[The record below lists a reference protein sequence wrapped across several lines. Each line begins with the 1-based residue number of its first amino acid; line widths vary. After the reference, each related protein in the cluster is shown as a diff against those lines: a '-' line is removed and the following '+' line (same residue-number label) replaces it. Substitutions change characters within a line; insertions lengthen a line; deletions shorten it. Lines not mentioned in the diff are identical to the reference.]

1 VVDKLR
7 SNSLMGH
14 VVTPPAP
21 TNATPDAVKS
31 WIDLLPAGAQAYAR
45 LARLDRPAGTWLLFW
60 PCIAGLA
67 LAGGL
72 QRAPWLVL
80 WFGLGSIAMRGAGC
94 VWNDIVDRDLDA
106 QVERTRDRPVASGRI
121 SVKAALA
128 FAVALS
134 LIGLVVLLQLR
145 GLAQIVA
152 LASLILVA
160 AYPFM
165 KRITWWP
172 QAWLGLT
179 FNWGA
184 LVGWAAI
191 APLDAPEMW
200 LLWAGGIAW
209 TLGYDTIYA
218 LQDREDDALIGVRS
232 TARLFGKRAALTAFC
247 FHLGAA
253 ALIALAAWF
262 NDAGRIGALAA
273 LGFLTHGAWQTM
285 RLKAS
290 GEQAALAVFKSNVWA
305 GAIVAVG
312 FLIAALIP
320 ERAPKTIFAKSELVP
335 PTRSESV
342 DLPFGLELR
351 RKPAPKPDVWLARD
365 IRRAMEIRGLDPD
378 ATETTPER

>member
-1 VVDKLR
+1 
-7 SNSLMGH
+7 MGI
-14 VVTPPAP
+14 VTTPPVS
-21 TNATPDAVKS
+21 ATPDAVKS
-31 WIDLLPAGAQAYAR
+31 WIDWLPPRAQGYAR

-72 QRAPWLVL
+72 QGAPLLVL
-80 WFGLGSIAMRGAGC
+80 WLGLGSLAMRGAGC

-106 QVERTRDRPVASGRI
+106 KVERTRDRPVASGRI

-134 LIGLVVLLQLR
+134 LVGLIVLLQLR

-152 LASLILVA
+152 LASLIPVA

-184 LVGWAAI
+184 LVGWAAV
-191 APLDAPEMW
+191 AEPMPAMW

-218 LQDREDDALIGVRS
+218 LQDIEDDALAGIKSSARALGPRARTGV
-232 TARLFGKRAALTAFC
+232 AAFYALA
-247 FHLGAA
+247 LMLWAA
-253 ALIALAAWF
+253 ALWLVAGQILAVVALLPLVIQLGWQLMQLA
-262 NDAGRIGALAA
+262 DASPANALLLFRSNRLAGALWAA
-273 LGFLTHGAWQTM
+273 AC
-285 RLKAS
+285 AS
-290 GEQAALAVFKSNVWA
+290 VGLA
-305 GAIVAVG
+305 
-312 FLIAALIP
+312 
-320 ERAPKTIFAKSELVP
+320 
-335 PTRSESV
+335 
-342 DLPFGLELR
+342 
-351 RKPAPKPDVWLARD
+351 
-365 IRRAMEIRGLDPD
+365 
-378 ATETTPER
+378 

>member
-1 VVDKLR
+1 
-7 SNSLMGH
+7 M
-14 VVTPPAP
+14 
-21 TNATPDAVKS
+21 KS
-31 WIDLLPAGAQAYAR
+31 WIDWLPQRAQAYAR

-72 QRAPWLVL
+72 AHAPLLVL
-80 WFGLGSIAMRGAGC
+80 WFGLGSVAMRGAGC

-106 QVERTRDRPVASGRI
+106 QVERTRARPVASGQI

-145 GLAQIVA
+145 GLAQLVA
-152 LASLILVA
+152 LASLVPVA

-184 LVGWAAI
+184 LVGWAAV
-191 APLDAPEMW
+191 ARPDATML

-218 LQDREDDALIGVRS
+218 LQDIEDDALAGIKSSARALGNRARAGV
-232 TARLFGKRAALTAFC
+232 AGFY
-247 FHLGAA
+247 
-253 ALIALAAWF
+253 ALALLLWG
-262 NDAGRIGALAA
+262 AGLWLAAGQTLALAA
-273 LGFLTHGAWQTM
+273 LLPLALHFAWQVH
-285 RLKAS
+285 RLADS
-290 GEQAALAVFKSNVWA
+290 SPANALLLFRANRAA
-305 GAIVAVG
+305 GALWVAACISVG
-312 FLIAALIP
+312 
-320 ERAPKTIFAKSELVP
+320 
-335 PTRSESV
+335 
-342 DLPFGLELR
+342 
-351 RKPAPKPDVWLARD
+351 LA
-365 IRRAMEIRGLDPD
+365 
-378 ATETTPER
+378 